1 MIHKSP
7 SAGRCGIC
15 RQCRHY
21 CPTVRTVLLLSPFFE
36 WGYGFAMSTDPT
48 PIKVSFT
55 FYPAD
60 VQALNRCLV
69 GLRRTGLP
77 VRGGTVL
84 RALIHLTSATELF
97 AHAVLLAKA
106 YEKKGGPRETDYVAG
121 HPTVDLPPDL
131 VKKLDGVVTELA
143 AKEIPANRAFVVRA
157 LLRAAPTAQSLA
169 PAVRKYLAAFPSRPR
184 GWAALKARKHGKP

>member
-1 MIHKSP
+1 
-7 SAGRCGIC
+7 
-15 RQCRHY
+15 
-21 CPTVRTVLLLSPFFE
+21 
-36 WGYGFAMSTDPT
+36 MSTDPA

-60 VQALNRCLV
+60 VRTLNACMV
-69 GLRRTGLP
+69 GLRRAGLP

-97 AHAVLLAKA
+97 AHAVLLAKS
-106 YEKKGGPRETDYVAG
+106 YEKRDGPREADYVAG

-143 AKEIPANRAFVVRA
+143 DKEIPANRAFVVRA
-157 LLRAAPTAQSLA
+157 LLRAAPDAETLA
-169 PAVRKYLAAFPSRPR
+169 PAIRKYLAAFPPRPR
-184 GWAALKARKHGKP
+184 GWAALKARKRGKP

>member
-1 MIHKSP
+1 
-7 SAGRCGIC
+7 
-15 RQCRHY
+15 
-21 CPTVRTVLLLSPFFE
+21 
-36 WGYGFAMSTDPT
+36 MSTAPE

-60 VQALNRCLV
+60 VQALNTCMV
-69 GLRRTGLP
+69 GLRRAGLP

-106 YEKKGGPRETDYVAG
+106 YEKKDGPRESDNVAG

-131 VKKLDGVVTELA
+131 VKKLDDVVTELA
-143 AKEIPANRAFVVRA
+143 AKMITANRAFVVRA
-157 LLRAAPTAQSLA
+157 LLRATPDAVTLT
-169 PAVRKYLAAFPSRPR
+169 PAVKKYLAAFPPRPR
-184 GWAALKARKHGKP
+184 GWAALKARKRGQS

>member
-1 MIHKSP
+1 M
-7 SAGRCGIC
+7 G
-15 RQCRHY
+15 
-21 CPTVRTVLLLSPFFE
+21 VWFVV
-36 WGYGFAMSTDPT
+36 STDPT

-60 VQALNRCLV
+60 VRALNTCMV
-69 GLRRTGLP
+69 GLRRAGLP

-84 RALIHLTSATELF
+84 RALIHLTSATEMF

-106 YEKKGGPRETDYVAG
+106 YEGTDGPREADYVAG

-131 VKKLDGVVTELA
+131 VKKLDNVVTELG

-157 LLRAAPTAQSLA
+157 VLRAAPDAATLA
-169 PAVRKYLAAFPSRPR
+169 PAVKKYLADFPPRPR
-184 GWAALKARKHGKP
+184 GWAARKARPSRKP

>member
-1 MIHKSP
+1 MS
-7 SAGRCGIC
+7 
-15 RQCRHY
+15 
-21 CPTVRTVLLLSPFFE
+21 TVRV
-36 WGYGFAMSTDPT
+36 WGYGFPVSIDPA

-60 VQALNRCLV
+60 VRALNACVV
-69 GLRRTGLP
+69 GLRRAGLP

-84 RALIHLTSATELF
+84 RALIHLTSATEMF

-131 VKKLDGVVTELA
+131 VKKLDNVVTELA
-143 AKEIPANRAFVVRA
+143 EKLIPANRAFVVRA
-157 LLRAAPTAQSLA
+157 LLRTAPDAATLA
-169 PAVRKYLAAFPSRPR
+169 PAVKKYLDAFPPRPR
-184 GWAALKARKHGKP
+184 GWAALKARKRGKP